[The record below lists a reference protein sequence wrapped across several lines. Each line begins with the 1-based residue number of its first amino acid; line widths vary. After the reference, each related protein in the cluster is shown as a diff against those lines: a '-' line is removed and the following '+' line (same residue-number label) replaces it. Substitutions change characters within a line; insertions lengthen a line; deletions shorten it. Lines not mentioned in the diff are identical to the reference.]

1 MIRAISCT
9 EEGRIAL
16 ESDDLEDLKGPFDEG
31 LAWRNA
37 SKKWETRIW
46 YLPAL
51 RAMTPVDLKAP
62 GLGAQL
68 KAAIA
73 ALKHRPAPVDPSFA
87 FTLPARGDYQL
98 LGMGLVHE
106 RPASMLADA
115 VGIGKQQPVDAPVLT
130 PTGWRKIG
138 DLRVGDDVIGSNG
151 KSTRVTG
158 VFPQGVKQNYRIL
171 FSDHSSAEAG
181 PDHLWRVF
189 RRAKDRDIPFI
200 LTTEQILRRPK
211 IHAKGSN
218 GQAYIVD
225 LKKQRALHIPL
236 ISSPVEYAP
245 VDLPLPPYMV
255 GALVANGSLV
265 YQPTLSCHS
274 FDADEVFGQIAAEGH
289 TVTAIHRYGNATRG
303 GISKIGP
310 ATRALGMNV
319 HSRNK
324 RIPPVYLL
332 ATPPQRIALLR
343 GLMDA
348 DGSISETRNRVVYH
362 TTSRELADDVVFL
375 VQGLGGIASVRE
387 YDRTPEG
394 KPVEY
399 HVRVKMPL
407 TICPFST
414 TRKGSRWK
422 PGYKAN
428 PVRTIVSVTPTRKVE
443 SVCISVAAK
452 DHLYVTENCVV
463 THNTFQSGVVLGRRC
478 EDGGAGIIVT
488 VLSATAQWMD
498 EITTVYGA
506 FEARQVI
513 LAVGTAKERRSA
525 IAEWAKNPGGC
536 VIITNHDTLRNDF
549 SILRSAMEKVAKEV
563 PTLTF
568 IFDETGYIKNRTGS
582 LFKASFQLGR
592 YCTHRVALTATPI
605 ENTIGDLWA
614 IMSWLRP
621 AYMSRVG
628 AFEKRHVK
636 SFLIT
641 PPYGP
646 PYKKIIGYKHLDE
659 ITTAIRPFYLRRTQE
674 DAGIKM
680 PEIDTEMVA
689 LDMTAEQERIYG
701 AVKEDWSEGRID
713 PKAALVRLRMVCA
726 SPALARR
733 EASHES
739 PKLDW
744 LFDRVKEEPGQIVVF
759 TESRKFAQM
768 AIERLRR
775 FDPVLIA
782 GGVSPLQRRHT
793 QRAFMMGAV
802 RILIMTSA
810 GERALN
816 LQSAARLINLDFPWN
831 PAKLQQRIGRIHRI
845 GNPHERITVTNVVM
859 RNSIES
865 RVLATMVKKQR
876 LSVAVIE
883 GGEESVVKTL
893 EISTA
898 TLKRLA

>member
-62 GLGAQL
+62 GLGGQL

-87 FTLPARGDYQL
+87 FTLPARGGYQL
-98 LGMGLVHE
+98 LGMGLVAG
-106 RPASMLADA
+106 RTASMLADG
-115 VGIGKQQPVDAPVLT
+115 VGL
-130 PTGWRKIG
+130 
-138 DLRVGDDVIGSNG
+138 G
-151 KSTRVTG
+151 KS
-158 VFPQGVKQNYRIL
+158 
-171 FSDHSSAEAG
+171 
-181 PDHLWRVF
+181 
-189 RRAKDRDIPFI
+189 
-200 LTTEQILRRPK
+200 
-211 IHAKGSN
+211 
-218 GQAYIVD
+218 
-225 LKKQRALHIPL
+225 
-236 ISSPVEYAP
+236 
-245 VDLPLPPYMV
+245 
-255 GALVANGSLV
+255 
-265 YQPTLSCHS
+265 
-274 FDADEVFGQIAAEGH
+274 
-289 TVTAIHRYGNATRG
+289 
-303 GISKIGP
+303 
-310 ATRALGMNV
+310 
-319 HSRNK
+319 
-324 RIPPVYLL
+324 
-332 ATPPQRIALLR
+332 
-343 GLMDA
+343 
-348 DGSISETRNRVVYH
+348 
-362 TTSRELADDVVFL
+362 
-375 VQGLGGIASVRE
+375 
-387 YDRTPEG
+387 
-394 KPVEY
+394 
-399 HVRVKMPL
+399 
-407 TICPFST
+407 
-414 TRKGSRWK
+414 
-422 PGYKAN
+422 
-428 PVRTIVSVTPTRKVE
+428 
-443 SVCISVAAK
+443 
-452 DHLYVTENCVV
+452 
-463 THNTFQSGVVLGRRC
+463 FQSGVVLGRRC

-498 EITTVYGA
+498 EITSVYGA

-636 SFLIT
+636 SFMIQ

-701 AVKEDWSEGRID
+701 AIKDDWGEGRID

-768 AIERLRR
+768 AMERLRR

-793 QRAFMMGAV
+793 QRAFMTGAV
-802 RILIMTSA
+802 RVLIMTSA

-898 TLKRLA
+898 TLKCLA